1 MERTFVSLRGKVAGE
16 PRPIIKNPIK
26 MFAFLLSLV
35 FVVGAAYTAA
45 NFVNLLEKDIKHD
58 IELRAEYPEFAE
70 EGLL

>member
-1 MERTFVSLRGKVAGE
+1 
-16 PRPIIKNPIK
+16 